1 MDEFEKKI
9 NDDDISETSSV
20 SENEDSD
27 NEDMISSTNKST
39 KAYDNEEQDGDEEK
53 VPEDIQDRDED
64 EDEDEEKVPDSD
76 EDEDEELN
84 KIMIKETFNDEIDNE
99 IDMLENDE
107 DLDEE
112 YFQKIDTRFRDN
124 IIKDYHPELKVH
136 NFEEIQALCKVVR
149 DEKGKIV
156 DPLHKTLPFIT
167 CYEKTRVIG
176 ERAKQINKGAKHF
189 VNIDP
194 EITDGYLI
202 ALKEYEEKKIPFIIQ
217 RPLPNGQS
225 EYWRFCDLEC
235 V

>member
-1 MDEFEKKI
+1 MDEFDEK
-9 NDDDISETSSV
+9 DDNISETSSD
-20 SENEDSD
+20 SEENTPKNNDEQNDDDIDIRNDD
-27 NEDMISSTNKST
+27 N
-39 KAYDNEEQDGDEEK
+39 DEEG
-53 VPEDIQDRDED
+53 EQNDD
-64 EDEDEEKVPDSD
+64 DEEGELNDDDND
-76 EDEDEELN
+76 EEDEELN
-84 KIMIKETFNDEIDNE
+84 KIRIKETIDNEIINEE

-107 DLDEE
+107 DLDED
-112 YFQKIDTRFRDN
+112 YLQKIDTTFREN
-124 IIKDYHPELKVH
+124 IIKDFHPELKVH
-136 NFEEIQALCKVVR
+136 NFEEIQTLCKVVR
-149 DEKGKIV
+149 DEKGEIV

-235 V
+235 F